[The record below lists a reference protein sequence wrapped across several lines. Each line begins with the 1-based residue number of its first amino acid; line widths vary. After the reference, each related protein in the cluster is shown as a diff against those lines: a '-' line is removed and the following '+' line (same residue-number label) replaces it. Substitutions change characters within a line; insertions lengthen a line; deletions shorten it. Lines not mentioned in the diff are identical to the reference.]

1 MTETLCAC
9 CKILGTPPR
18 PINYIIAT
26 GLPHS
31 LVYEQIKH
39 LLLTN
44 ISASHPPMDDGC
56 LSDYQGLV
64 KIGNSLFDSQNRL
77 SSIQQVLS
85 TPVGNCC
92 NGLRILSFGMD
103 DKSKSLNTDEIKK
116 TIKNLL
122 DSSSERQFKRHQ
134 SPSWILL
141 SGSIFLQ
148 PTLISTFLP
157 DKGSHIAPIDYTVTL
172 ICFLGNEKRLFES
185 WLCQL
190 TSFEN
195 YDEKVYPDYNK
206 KIKDFF
212 AFLNTS
218 EYLRANTL
226 LIDEKI
232 ALNDKE
238 LRSILEA
245 IYHSKSTNYRAV
257 NNELRSKMERLLSP
271 KVRTIR
277 EILHV
282 RTSLVKD
289 YREHISKQLETLFD
303 DMQQAETADR
313 AVREICHI
321 ILNVLPRLDKEQ
333 QSVYRKQF
341 MTDVRSYTEQRST
354 IASQLTQYALSLI
367 ESNNPQSMSLLYG
380 ITEAICKLI
389 DHYHLYHG
397 LLNKTPEIYKLSLL
411 LIAQRQY
418 ALTLV
423 GTNLC
428 ARILEKDVKEH
439 KYGDKYLAY
448 DLHTTRRIFDAIKW
462 LLSPYQKLNE
472 LWQNEKKKF
481 NIQMSIPVPEDNS
494 FE

>member
-1 MTETLCAC
+1 MTETRCPC
-9 CKILGTPPR
+9 CKILGKPPCL
-18 PINYIIAT
+18 INFIVAT

-44 ISASHPPMDDGC
+44 ISASHPPTDDGC

-64 KIGNSLFDSQNRL
+64 EIGNSLFDSRNHL
-77 SSIQQVLS
+77 SSIHEVLS

-103 DKSKSLNTDEIKK
+103 EKSKSLNIDKIKK

-122 DSSSERQFKRHQ
+122 DSSTERQFERYQ

-141 SGSIFLQ
+141 CGSIFLQ

-157 DKGSHIAPIDYTVTL
+157 DKGSYMSSIDYTVTF

-195 YDEKVYPDYNK
+195 YDENVYPDYNK

-226 LIDEKI
+226 LIDEQMV
-232 ALNDKE
+232 LNDKE
-238 LRSILEA
+238 LLNILKA
-245 IYHSKSTNYRAV
+245 IYHSESTNYRAT

-282 RTSLVKD
+282 RSSLVKV
-289 YREHISKQLETLFD
+289 YRENISKRLETLFD
-303 DMQQAETADR
+303 GMQQAETAER

-333 QSVYRKQF
+333 QSVYRKLF
-341 MTDVRSYTEQRST
+341 MADFRNSREQRST
-354 IASQLTQYALSLI
+354 IASQLTQYALFLI
-367 ESNNPQSMSLLYG
+367 ENNNSQLIPLLYG

-397 LLNKTPEIYKLSLL
+397 LLNRTPEIYKLSLL

-439 KYGDKYLAY
+439 KYGDTYLAY
-448 DLHTTRRIFDAIKW
+448 DLHTTRRILDAIKW
-462 LLSPYQKLNE
+462 LLSPYQKLKE
-472 LWQNEKKKF
+472 LWQNEKKQF
-481 NIQMSIPVPEDNS
+481 NIQMSTQVPEDNS